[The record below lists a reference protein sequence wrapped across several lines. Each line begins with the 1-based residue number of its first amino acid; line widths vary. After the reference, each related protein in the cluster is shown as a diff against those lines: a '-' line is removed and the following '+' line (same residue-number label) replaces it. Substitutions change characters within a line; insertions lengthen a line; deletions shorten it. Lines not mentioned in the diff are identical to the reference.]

1 MNNPIV
7 RNIILTMASVEIV
20 PLIGDNFTRGIK
32 NNAIIN
38 VQEIMIDPVQMDVI
52 FEDELSQE
60 DVTDGNIDKT
70 INIILILVYF
80 GFLLL
85 AIIFSIVS
93 MKLKERKEKEKE
105 KPPSYN
111 QIFFKEAPPKYHEI
125 QNLKDDIE
133 QPPINDTIFNDT
145 ECAQKNFL
153 CEK

>member
-20 PLIGDNFTRGIK
+20 PLIGGNFTRGIK

-38 VQEIMIDPVQMDVI
+38 VQEIMIDPVQMEVI
-52 FEDELSQE
+52 FEDELSKE
-60 DVTDGNIDKT
+60 DVVDGNIDKT

-125 QNLKDDIE
+125 
-133 QPPINDTIFNDT
+133 
-145 ECAQKNFL
+145 
-153 CEK
+153 